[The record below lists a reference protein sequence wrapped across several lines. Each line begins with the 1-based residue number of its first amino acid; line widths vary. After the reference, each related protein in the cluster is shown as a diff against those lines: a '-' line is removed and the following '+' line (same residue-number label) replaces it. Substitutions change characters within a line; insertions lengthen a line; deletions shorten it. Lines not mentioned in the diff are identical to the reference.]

1 MYNEDV
7 FGGKLYITLY
17 CALSV
22 YIYGCENWRVEKM
35 ELKLQNI
42 TKNYGE
48 KVVLKDINVQL
59 ESGIYGL
66 LGPNGAG
73 KSTLIKL
80 LTDNLKRQQGNI
92 LYDGTDILTL
102 GKEYRNLLGY
112 MPQQQG
118 YYGDM
123 PVGAFL
129 MYMAGLKGI
138 PRKKAKKRVDEL
150 LQVVSLTD
158 VRYKPVGKLSGGMK
172 QRVLLAQALLN
183 DPKILILDEPT
194 AGVDPQERIKIRNFI
209 SEIAEDKII
218 LLATHIVSDVEAI
231 AKEILLLKNGQLIRQ
246 EKPYDLLESVEPYV
260 YEVACQKEQLK
271 NLQNKYLISN
281 IRHKEDGFLV
291 KIIADEMPKE
301 YECHEAEANLEDVY
315 LYYFELKESCR
326 TKK

>member
-1 MYNEDV
+1 M
-7 FGGKLYITLY
+7 
-17 CALSV
+17 

-35 ELKLQNI
+35 ELRLQNI
-42 TKNYGE
+42 TKNYGD
-48 KVVLKDINVQL
+48 KVALKDINVQL

-102 GKEYRNLLGY
+102 GREYRNLLGY

-129 MYMAGLKGI
+129 MYMAYLKGI
-138 PRKKAKKRVDEL
+138 PRKKAKKRINEL

-158 VRYKPVGKLSGGMK
+158 VRSKPVGKLSGGMK

-231 AKEILLLKNGQLIRQ
+231 AKEILLLKNGQMIRQ
-246 EKPYDLLESVEPYV
+246 EKPYDLLECVEPYV
-260 YEVACQKEQLK
+260 YEVACEKDRLK
-271 NLQNKYLISN
+271 KLQNKYIVSN
-281 IRHKEDGFLV
+281 IRHTEDGFLV
-291 KIIADEMPKE
+291 KIITDEVPDE
-301 YECHEAEANLEDVY
+301 YECYEAEANLEDVY
-315 LYYFELKESCR
+315 LYYFEFGR
-326 TKK
+326 N

>member
-1 MYNEDV
+1 
-7 FGGKLYITLY
+7 
-17 CALSV
+17 
-22 YIYGCENWRVEKM
+22 M

-301 YECHEAEANLEDVY
+301 YECYEAEANLEDVY

>member
-1 MYNEDV
+1 
-7 FGGKLYITLY
+7 
-17 CALSV
+17 
-22 YIYGCENWRVEKM
+22 M

-80 LTDNLKRQQGNI
+80 LTDILKRQQGNI

-301 YECHEAEANLEDVY
+301 YECYEAEANLEDVY

>member
-1 MYNEDV
+1 
-7 FGGKLYITLY
+7 
-17 CALSV
+17 
-22 YIYGCENWRVEKM
+22 M

-150 LQVVSLTD
+150 LQVASLTD

-301 YECHEAEANLEDVY
+301 YECYEAEANLEDVY